1 MSRIYKMKQ
10 DLQDF
15 QDCQDEEDK
24 SHDVINVSSS
34 C

>member
-1 MSRIYKMKQ
+1 MTQ

-24 SHDVINVSSS
+24 SRFMHDMLFLLLIL
-34 C
+34 